1 MKEVSRLRIIKTAST
16 VLAAI
21 LLTLIFNPFLNSEP
35 EIAESKA
42 RICEY
47 EDNSQKILSDNL
59 ALFEPESMSSYF
71 IGTSASSEKRYIAKI
86 VSARAETFTGST
98 RDDYSRPTNS
108 YLPKGTVDYCYPQKI
123 TDPESGKKYY
133 LMAGGYRVYAKDS
146 TVKLYKGTLPSKN
159 SVKVSKI
166 TQSGNKLKLKF
177 SLKFKAPFRVTLGKQ
192 EYKNP
197 KTQEYQISTAT
208 FTYLDIKFL
217 YSNKFSGKIELPKNS
232 LFKKAK
238 VLKSDGCYKLRLY
251 LKKKGM
257 FYGWDSY
264 YNSSGELVFSFL
276 LPTSIYK
283 DKTNSC
289 GYSLKGTTI
298 VVDAGHGG
306 TDPGAL
312 SYTGSAKYCEKYYTL
327 LYAKYL
333 RKELKKLGA
342 RVVMTRTSDEYISLS
357 KRRSIIRQSGAD
369 LAVSIHFNA
378 CERGSPSGYFMGY
391 FYPFTKSAA
400 SYLSKAVYK
409 SNTLK
414 RYNKGI
420 DWHYFNLSRE
430 SSCPVVLTE
439 NGFLDNYSDYS
450 KLRKKEFCK
459 KYVKALTKGI
469 INYFRSISVANPSK
483 LVVITEKVEPK
494 PQENSS
500 SSSSSTVSSAGSS
513 TVSSV
518 GSSAVSKSQPG

>member
-1 MKEVSRLRIIKTAST
+1 MKEVSRLRIIKTVST

-21 LLTLIFNPFLNSEP
+21 LLTTVFCPSLNQYTAISESNT
-35 EIAESKA
+35 EF
-42 RICEY
+42 CEY
-47 EDNSQKILSDNL
+47 KDLSPVASADNL
-59 ALFEPESMSSYF
+59 SVFEPESLDSYF
-71 IGTSASSEKRYIAKI
+71 IGTSATSEKRYIAKI

-98 RDDYSRPTNS
+98 RDDFSRPTNS
-108 YLPKGTVDYCYPQKI
+108 YLPKGTVDYCYAQKI
-123 TDPESGKKYY
+123 TDPQSGKKYY

-208 FTYLDIKFL
+208 YTYLDIKFL
-217 YSNKFSGKIELPKNS
+217 YANKFSGKIELPKNS

-238 VLKSDGCYKLRLY
+238 VFKSDGCYKLRLY

-264 YNSSGELVFSFL
+264 YNSLGELVFSFL

-283 DKTNSC
+283 DKTNSY

-312 SYTGSAKYCEKYYTL
+312 SYTGSGKYCEKYFTL

-333 RKELKKLGA
+333 KADLKKLGA
-342 RVVMTRTSDEYISLS
+342 RVVLTRTTDKYISLS

-378 CERGSPSGYFMGY
+378 SERGSPGGYFMGY
-391 FYPFTKSAA
+391 YYPFTKSAA
-400 SYLSKAVYK
+400 SYLNKAVYN

-469 INYFRSISVANPSK
+469 INYFRSISVANTPK

-500 SSSSSTVSSAGSS
+500 SSSSMAGSS
-513 TVSSV
+513 VSSST
-518 GSSAVSKSQPG
+518 GSNSQSE